1 MAFPERGGRL
11 QNLPEEDRGVEQ
23 QAYWLE
29 NADQEQKSQVGK
41 AHGTN
46 AVSVRTHLESPCCAH
61 EEPQSSLGSEGRPS
75 LAHFLHVREM
85 EGMSGRLLE
94 KTSKMTNISAER
106 VSQERSSFR

>member
-1 MAFPERGGRL
+1 MALPERGGRL

-46 AVSVRTHLESPCCAH
+46 AASVRTHLESPCCAH

-75 LAHFLHVREM
+75 LAHLLHVREM
-85 EGMSGRLLE
+85 EGMSERLPE
-94 KTSKMTNISAER
+94 KTSKMTNISTEE
-106 VSQERSSFR
+106 VSQEQSSFR